1 MSAFQAFILGIV
13 QGLTEFLPISS
24 SAHTILAGKVLGID
38 EVPMLFQLVVHLA
51 TLMAVIIVLF
61 PQVSRLAKKPFS
73 REMGII
79 VTAVIPTV
87 AIFFLFRNL
96 FRDAFSGE
104 FIIYGFIATIVL
116 IAASDMALR
125 IRNKRSKHNEERILG
140 GSKIEG
146 FDTFVRLKKNIN
158 NRQSPIINPQPQI
171 SFFSAFIIGVSQGFA
186 GFPGL
191 SRSGTTI
198 STGMLLGEEKKS
210 IARFSFLISI
220 PIIIGAS
227 LYEVIFNFT
236 HLPIPFHILLIAFV
250 SSFISGFVAVK
261 LLMKLLEHSSLF
273 PFAIYLTLLSV
284 FLIADRIWLGIF
296 F

>member
-1 MSAFQAFILGIV
+1 MSAIQAFILGIV

-24 SAHTILAGKVLGID
+24 SAHTILAARVLGIEE

-51 TLMAVIIVLF
+51 TLLAVIIVLF
-61 PQVSRLAKKPFS
+61 PQVKKLAKRPFS
-73 REMGII
+73 REMGLII
-79 VTAVIPTV
+79 TAVIPTV

-96 FRDAFSGE
+96 FQDAFSGE
-104 FIIYGFIATIVL
+104 FIVYGFIATVAL
-116 IAASDMALR
+116 IIASDIVMRVSKKRKKEELR
-125 IRNKRSKHNEERILG
+125 GKSDCDDKNLTTSSLSTTHSLHSK
-140 GSKIEG
+140 
-146 FDTFVRLKKNIN
+146 
-158 NRQSPIINPQPQI
+158 QI
-171 SFFSAFIIGVSQGFA
+171 SFFSAFIIGVAQGFA

-220 PIIIGAS
+220 PIILGAS
-227 LYEVIFNFT
+227 LYEVVFNFT
-236 HLPIPFHILLIAFV
+236 HLPVPFYILIIAFI
-250 SSFISGFVAVK
+250 SSFISGFFAVK

-273 PFAIYLTLLSV
+273 PFAIYLTFLSV
-284 FLIADRIWLGIF
+284 FLIVDRIFLGIF